1 MILSVE
7 NADMKLIFVNLPM
20 DIKQLFFTFKQ
31 YNTRT
36 MQIKFTKMY
45 IVQRTLQCTVPN
57 MYIVQRTLQCTVS
70 NNELNSILL
79 CTVKLYI

>member
-36 MQIKFTKMY
+36 MQIKFT
-45 IVQRTLQCTVPN
+45 N

>member
-7 NADMKLIFVNLPM
+7 NADMKLIFGNLPM

-36 MQIKFTKMY
+36 MQIKFT
-45 IVQRTLQCTVPN
+45 N

>member
-7 NADMKLIFVNLPM
+7 NADMKLIFVNLPT

-31 YNTRT
+31 HNTRT
-36 MQIKFTKMY
+36 MQIKFT
-45 IVQRTLQCTVPN
+45 N

>member
-7 NADMKLIFVNLPM
+7 NVNMKLIFVNLPT

-31 YNTRT
+31 HNTRT
-36 MQIKFTKMY
+36 MQIKFT
-45 IVQRTLQCTVPN
+45 N

>member
-7 NADMKLIFVNLPM
+7 NADMKLIFGNLPM

-36 MQIKFTKMY
+36 MQIKFT
-45 IVQRTLQCTVPN
+45 N

-79 CTVKLYI
+79 CTVKLFI

>member
-36 MQIKFTKMY
+36 MQIKFTNMY
-45 IVQRTLQCTVPN
+45 IVQRTLQCTVP
-57 MYIVQRTLQCTVS
+57 